1 MKQKRKFYK
10 IYFNPVKLETNAN
23 TKVPIEGMSLFIKKR
38 FLRTFMQKKLFS
50 RLIITSGLGL

>member
-38 FLRTFMQKKLFS
+38 FLRTFMQKN
-50 RLIITSGLGL
+50 RIHA